1 VDFLS
6 LGYLTKKKFW
16 SHMTWE
22 RRMNDDESRE
32 SEKGA
37 VFAEQQ
43 LDTLHTT
50 TSTLY
55 VFLSLSL

>member
-1 VDFLS
+1 
-6 LGYLTKKKFW
+6 
-16 SHMTWE
+16 MTRE
-22 RRMNDDESRE
+22 QGMNDDERRE